1 MQSLRPSSQLKSPRV
16 ISKSRQFQAQR
27 DKVCIRLPREQAL
40 ILYAMM
46 DRLNSDPSVKLEHQ
60 AERKVLW
67 DLEYLLHSALPET
80 HTAEYESKLS
90 EARENTWPKPEKL
103 LRTSC

>member
-1 MQSLRPSSQLKSPRV
+1 
-16 ISKSRQFQAQR
+16 
-27 DKVCIRLPREQAL
+27 
-40 ILYAMM
+40 M

-90 EARENTWPKPEKL
+90 EARENTWPKPEEL
-103 LRTSC
+103 LLTSC